1 MEEIIKI
8 PKIDKIK
15 IEDYGIIKRADI
27 GFNDGLNI
35 ITGPNA
41 SGKTTAI
48 QFLKEKYDINKLP
61 HGEKMM
67 LHIDSV
73 LGSNETILMDDL
85 LNTLDERSALKTLD
99 ILSTSGKQV
108 ILTMNENMDI
118 SQIKANVIN
127 TKDFELKDK
136 KCHTNFPHRH

>member
-1 MEEIIKI
+1 MEGIIKI

-15 IEDYGIIKRADI
+15 IEDYGIIKSADI

-61 HGEKMM
+61 HSGKMM
-67 LHIDSV
+67 LHINSV
-73 LGSNETILMDDL
+73 LGSNETILMDDA
-85 LNTLDERSALKTLD
+85 LNTLDERSALKTMD
-99 ILSTSGKQV
+99 RLSTSGKQV
-108 ILTMNENMDI
+108 ILTMNKNMDI
-118 SQIKANVIN
+118 SKIKANVIN
-127 TKDFELKDK
+127 TKDFELK
-136 KCHTNFPHRH
+136 R

>member
-1 MEEIIKI
+1 
-8 PKIDKIK
+8 
-15 IEDYGIIKRADI
+15 
-27 GFNDGLNI
+27 
-35 ITGPNA
+35 
-41 SGKTTAI
+41 
-48 QFLKEKYDINKLP
+48 
-61 HGEKMM
+61 MM

-99 ILSTSGKQV
+99 RLSTSGKQV

>member
-15 IEDYGIIKRADI
+15 IEDYGIIKNADI

-35 ITGPNA
+35 IPGPNA

-61 HGEKMM
+61 HGGKMM

-73 LGSNETILMDDL
+73 LGLNETILMDGALD
-85 LNTLDERSALKTLD
+85 TLDERSTLKTLD
-99 ILSTSGKQV
+99 RLSTSGKQI
-108 ILTMNENMDI
+108 ILTMKENKDI
-118 SQIKANVIN
+118 SRIKANVIN